1 MDICALLHNFIDR
14 NCILQKRVLNFCFM
28 SPPHNGD
35 SLFEKMYNLLC
46 EWEIENKLF
55 SMTLDNASSND
66 VFVDIL
72 RNQLSIRKALI
83 CDGGFFHLHCCA
95 HIHNLIVQ
103 DGLKEIDIV
112 IQKNRKSI
120 KYVKGSQVRK
130 QKFLESVN
138 QMSLNGKRGLR
149 QDVPTRWNFTFL
161 MIWEC
166 SLVFTTSAFFV
177 T

>member
-1 MDICALLHNFIDR
+1 MDICALPHNFIDR
-14 NCILQKRVLNFCFM
+14 NCVQQKRVLNFCFM
-28 SPPHNGD
+28 TPPHNGD
-35 SLFEKMYNLLC
+35 SLSKKMYNLLC

-55 SMTLDNASSND
+55 SVILDNASSND

-72 RNQLSIRKALI
+72 RTQLSIRKALI

-95 HIHNLIVQ
+95 HIYNLIVQ

-112 IQKNRKSI
+112 
-120 KYVKGSQVRK
+120 
-130 QKFLESVN
+130 
-138 QMSLNGKRGLR
+138 
-149 QDVPTRWNFTFL
+149 PTRWNSTFL

-166 SLVFTTSAFFV
+166 SLVFTTSVLFV